1 LATTAVDLQVVGD
14 AAETAS
20 PSLFAAQAIIVDPT
34 LTPLQQLACNI
45 LASVINA
52 TGPTLL
58 NLFVEPRKFTV
69 EEVIIALA
77 TNSFDGRQIVGNGAD
92 GTAASP
98 DGQPG
103 GWIFGNGGN
112 GYTPP
117 AGSGLVG
124 GNGGAAGL
132 FGNGGNGGAGAAGQN
147 GEGGAT
153 GGNGGA
159 AQLFGSGGTGGAG
172 GAAGP
177 GIGGIGGIGGA
188 GGLLSGGG
196 GTGGRGG
203 DGASGCIGGAGG
215 AVLSFGL
222 GYFDSEGYH
231 PGQIA
236 GGTGGAGGTGTT
248 GTGGTGG
255 VGGASVVLAIDLTDT
270 ALRAVTQ
277 FTGVADEPAVAIG
290 GTGGRGGDGYL
301 LGGTGGAGGLGVNLM
316 SPGYSIKGTA
326 VGGAGGAGG
335 DASGIL
341 SLVGVGGVGGPG
353 GDSYSVALDS
363 AHLSVGGK
371 GGKGLLG
378 LAIDGL
384 PGAGIGLPLVDA
396 TAVVDCVIRLC
407 VAP

>member
-1 LATTAVDLQVVGD
+1 MVGD

-77 TNSFDGRQIVGNGAD
+77 TNSFDGRPIIGNGIN
-92 GTAASP
+92 GTADHP
-98 DGQPG
+98 DGGPG

-147 GEGGAT
+147 GGGGAT

-203 DGASGCIGGAGG
+203 DGASGGIGGAGG
-215 AVLSFGL
+215 AVLSFGF
-222 GYFDSEGYH
+222 GYFDS
-231 PGQIA
+231 
-236 GGTGGAGGTGTT
+236 GGTTPERSRAGP
-248 GTGGTGG
+248 
-255 VGGASVVLAIDLTDT
+255 VERAAPARPARAVPAVWAVHQSFWQLTSRIPL
-270 ALRAVTQ
+270 LRAVTQ

-290 GTGGRGGDGYL
+290 GTGGSGGDGYL

-316 SPGYSIKGTA
+316 SPGYSIEGTA

-341 SLVGVGGVGGPG
+341 SLVGVGGVGGAG

-363 AHLSVGGK
+363 AHLSAGGK

-384 PGAGIGLPLVDA
+384 PGVGIGLPLVDA